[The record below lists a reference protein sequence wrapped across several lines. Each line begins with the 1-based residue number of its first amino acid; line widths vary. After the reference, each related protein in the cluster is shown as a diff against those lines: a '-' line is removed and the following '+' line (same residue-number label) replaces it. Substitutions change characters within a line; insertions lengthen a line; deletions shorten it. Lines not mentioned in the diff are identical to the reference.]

1 MLVVGLGAE
10 VAKGLQRCR
19 QENKGGGWGCG
30 GGAETEEQEQ
40 ITEGIIPKWP
50 VHQDIHHKVSHAQRH

>member
-19 QENKGGGWGCG
+19 QENEGGGWGCG
-30 GGAETEEQEQ
+30 GGAETEEQE
-40 ITEGIIPKWP
+40 
-50 VHQDIHHKVSHAQRH
+50 